1 MSSGIG
7 RRCGS
12 DLAML
17 WLCRLAAAAPIQF
30 LGLGTSVCHRCGP
43 KKKKKK
49 KTGSYQLLVQ
59 FEGARKLNINLVGYL
74 QLLMTSCGIEVRKEP

>member
-49 KTGSYQLLVQ
+49 KKKQEAISFWY
-59 FEGARKLNINLVGYL
+59 NLR
-74 QLLMTSCGIEVRKEP
+74 VRAS